1 MDQLAGALIADLVP
15 SQVVVR
21 QRGVVRKELP
31 DGLKHLWR
39 VGELVVEEVELT
51 GRG

>member
-21 QRGVVRKELP
+21 QRGVRKELP
-31 DGLKHLWR
+31 DGLYSTEIGR
-39 VGELVVEEVELT
+39 NGEP
-51 GRG
+51 